1 VVKVFIASLELG
13 GNHTVN
19 LAGEETL
26 SIRDMATII
35 GEVANRVPVFDE
47 VPGSSGGDTV
57 GDTARLRELIGN
69 GPFVPFRDGV
79 ASVVADILAT
89 PR

>member
-1 VVKVFIASLELG
+1 M
-13 GNHTVN
+13 N
-19 LAGEETL
+19 LAGEEIL

-35 GEVANRVPVFDE
+35 GEVAGRVPVFDE
-47 VPGSSGGDTV
+47 LPGSSGGDTI
-57 GDTARLRELIGN
+57 GDTAGLRELIGN

-79 ASVVADILAT
+79 ASVVADMLAT